1 MEHISKLQIIV
12 NSLSHLQ
19 LDDHEYAYLKAIVL
33 FSPDNLSHPK
43 ARQVE
48 KFQERA
54 YQEMHTYIDQTFT
67 KNSDRFPKLLL
78 RLPVLRSI
86 QATIVEE
93 LFFSGLI
100 GSVQINSIIPYILK
114 MDPSEF
120 TPGAGRSTPESV
132 LPHIDDIS
140 SRF

>member
-33 FSPDNLSHPK
+33 FSPEKDSHTLNSSTDNLSHPK

-120 TPGAGRSTPESV
+120 TPGADSE
-132 LPHIDDIS
+132 L
-140 SRF
+140 